1 MQHNILSATVIAN
14 SCAKADA
21 YATAFMVL
29 GLEKA
34 QKVLARQKELKAYFI
49 YTDSNGR
56 NAVWFSPELKNDIA
70 K

>member
-1 MQHNILSATVIAN
+1 
-14 SCAKADA
+14 
-21 YATAFMVL
+21 MVL

-34 QKVLARQKELKAYFI
+34 QEVLARQKELKAYFI